1 MTTTQLGPSY
11 YQAACF
17 YAKRGNQERANA
29 LCDEGIQTLL
39 EVNVTDGIEAL
50 FFEKAIIQDDPQKQF
65 ELLKQ
70 ADYYAKQ
77 NKNLPLKALIR
88 EKLTSN

>member
-1 MTTTQLGPSY
+1 M
-11 YQAACF
+11 
-17 YAKRGNQERANA
+17 
-29 LCDEGIQTLL
+29 
-39 EVNVTDGIEAL
+39 TDGIEAL